1 MTTLLLSPAST
12 GKTQHCIEH
21 IHTLRAQDKLAPV
34 WVILPNQDHVR
45 AFRRRL
51 VSRETGSGIGVMGVE
66 LGTFY
71 NFYAEILARAG
82 RLLARL
88 IEPLQ
93 YRLIQDIVARR
104 YGDQPSRGSEITHEG
119 YFAPLRD
126 KPGFIA
132 ELRELI
138 EELKRARIQP
148 DVFASAVMGR
158 GERLEELAALYADY
172 QAWLMPQDWAD
183 AEGQGWLAEIALQE
197 HSDLCRDVRLLIVDG
212 FDEFNPTQLAV
223 LKTLA
228 QRAGETLLT
237 LTGDVSRERPML
249 RRFTRAR
256 DILTRSLDVAPLPL
270 SNPQSPISN
279 LKYLETSLFDPMP
292 HRHTAD
298 SAIEFVEAQ
307 NRREETRAAL
317 RWIKTRV
324 MRDHIPLHDIALV
337 ARDLGPY
344 RTFIEETAI
353 EFGVPVS
360 IAGGLPLA
368 HSPAVTALLSLL
380 ALPVDDWPRR
390 RVLDAWRSPYFD
402 WSVAQDDTRSVSYAE
417 ALDAISRNGVV
428 IRGLA
433 QWREAFDLA
442 AAMPAER
449 DQDEP
454 APPITP
460 EDAASVRERFEAF
473 VARVT
478 PPDSTSVRDYVEFVE
493 NLIGDDEP
501 AGQDTP
507 LPYNNLSIVAHA
519 RENGATRDRD
529 VAALR
534 AFKDVLRGLVLAE
547 SVFAQEAAP
556 ITYAAFLR
564 GVRSAVEA
572 ASYEIALP
580 DTGHDVLFVAPV
592 LRVRGL
598 AFRAVAILGLAEG
611 DFPQAERED
620 VLLPE
625 SDRHWLRE
633 RGLPIEPR
641 LHGDEATFFYEA
653 VTRASER
660 LLLSRPYLADDGQ
673 PWEASPYWDHVRQI
687 VDAPVRHVRPEDPL
701 PIDDI
706 ASPQEAFCLPLL
718 AGGDLERGATIL
730 RARLAEQA
738 NGPYEGDLSLLS
750 AELHARFPADFVWS
764 ASRLES
770 YGTCPLDFW
779 TGVALACEPREPLE
793 EGYNVRAFGSM
804 VHAILERVYQRASDP
819 ADVEAVLAA
828 LPDAAREVFDSAPSD
843 YGFRPTVLWGHQRAE
858 IEQTIRATITTLAEE
873 AQGYAPRL
881 YEQAFGFKGQ
891 PLLDA
896 DGVKLHGFIDRVDA
910 GPGGRLR
917 VMDYKTG
924 STPISSKDLNEGRR
938 LQLPLYALAARDAL
952 KLGDVDAGFYWHV
965 GSARSSSLKLES
977 FEGGVEAAIQIAIAH
992 THRHVEAIRA
1002 GKFEPHVPPGGCPPY
1017 CPATA
1022 WCWRFSGVRR

>member
-12 GKTQHCIEH
+12 GKTQHCIEQ

-51 VSRETGSGIGVMGVE
+51 VSRKAGCRIGVMGVE

-88 IEPLQ
+88 TEPLQ

-104 YGDQPSRGSEITHEG
+104 YGDQSLRGSEITRES
-119 YFAPLRD
+119 YYAPLRD

-148 DVFASAVMGR
+148 DVFASAVMGQ

-183 AEGQGWLAEIALQE
+183 AEGQGWLAEIALRE
-197 HSDLCRDVRLLIVDG
+197 HPDLCRDVRLLIVDG
-212 FDEFNPTQLAV
+212 FDEFNPTQLVV

-228 QRAGETLLT
+228 QRAGQTILT
-237 LTGDVSRERPML
+237 LTGDITRERPIL
-249 RRFTRAR
+249 RRFARAR
-256 DILTRSLDVAPLPL
+256 DMLTSSLHAAPIPL
-270 SNPQSPISN
+270 ASPIARHP
-279 LKYLETSLFDPMP
+279 LHAHLETSLFDPAP
-292 HRHTAD
+292 RKHAAD
-298 SAIEFVEAQ
+298 GAIEFVEAQ

-317 RWIKTRV
+317 RWIKARV
-324 MRDHIPLHDIALV
+324 VHDRIPLRDIALV
-337 ARDLGPY
+337 ARDLDPY
-344 RTFIEETAI
+344 RAFIEETAI

-360 IAGGLPLA
+360 MAGGLPLA
-368 HSPAVTALLSLL
+368 RNPAVTALLSLL

-390 RVLDAWRSPYFD
+390 RVLDTWRSPYFN
-402 WSVAQDDTRSVSYAE
+402 WSVGQNGVWSESFAEVLDT
-417 ALDAISRNGVV
+417 ISRNGVV

-442 AAMPAER
+442 ATMTAER

-454 APPITP
+454 APPVTP
-460 EDAASVRERFEAF
+460 GDAASVRKRFEAF
-473 VARVT
+473 VARIT
-478 PPDSTSVRDYVEFVE
+478 PPDSATVRDYVAFVE
-493 NLIGDDEP
+493 NLIGDEP
-501 AGQDTP
+501 GEQDTP
-507 LPYNNLSIVAHA
+507 LPYNDLSIVAHA
-519 RENGATRDRD
+519 RENDATRDRD

-534 AFKDVLRGLVLAE
+534 AFKDVLRGQVLAE
-547 SVFAQEAAP
+547 SVFAQNAAP
-556 ITYAAFLR
+556 TTYAAFLR
-564 GVRSAVEA
+564 GVRDAVEA

-580 DTGHDVLFVAPV
+580 DAGRDVLFAAPV

-611 DFPQAERED
+611 DFPQIERED
-620 VLLPE
+620 VLLTE

-641 LHGDEATFFYEA
+641 LRGDEATFFYEA

-673 PWEASPYWDHVRQI
+673 AWEASPYWNHIHQI

-706 ASPQEAFCLPLL
+706 ASSQEASIVEQDGILPYI
-718 AGGDLERGATIL
+718 ERGAAIL

-738 NGPYEGDLSLLS
+738 NDPFEGDLSSLAAVLR
-750 AELHARFPADFVWS
+750 ARFPADFVWS

-770 YGTCPLDFW
+770 YGACPMDFW
-779 TGVALACEPREPLE
+779 TGVALGLEPREPLE

-819 ADVEAVLAA
+819 ADVEIVLTT
-828 LPDAAREVFDSAPSD
+828 LPDVAREVFDSAPSD

-858 IEQTIRATITTLAEE
+858 IEQTIRATIMTLAEE
-873 AQGYAPRL
+873 ARGYVPRF

-896 DGVKLHGFIDRVDA
+896 NGVKLHGFIDRVDTA
-910 GPGGRLR
+910 PGGCLR

-924 STPISSKDLNEGRR
+924 STPISAQDLNEGRR

-952 KLGDVDAGFYWHV
+952 KLGDVDGGFYWHV
-965 GSARSSSLKLES
+965 GSARPSSLKLES
-977 FEGGVEAAIQIAIAH
+977 FEGGVEAAIQVALAH
-992 THRHVEAIRA
+992 TRRYVEAIRT
-1002 GKFEPHVPPGGCPPY
+1002 GRFEPRVPPGGCPSY

-1022 WCWRFSGVRR
+1022 WCWRFSGAGR

>member
-1 MTTLLLSPAST
+1 MTTLLFSPAST
-12 GKTQHCIEH
+12 GKTQHCIERVH
-21 IHTLRAQDKLAPV
+21 ALRAQDKLALV

-51 VSRETGSGIGVMGVE
+51 SGIGVMGVE

-71 NFYAEILARAG
+71 YFYAEILARAG

-88 IEPLQ
+88 TEPLQ
-93 YRLIQDIVARR
+93 YRLIQDIVTRR
-104 YGDQPSRGSEITHEG
+104 YGDHPHKG
-119 YFAPLRD
+119 YYAPLRD

-148 DVFASAVMGR
+148 DWFASAVMGR
-158 GERLEELAALYADY
+158 GERLEELAALYTDY

-197 HSDLCRDVRLLIVDG
+197 HPDLCRDVRLLIVDG
-212 FDEFNPTQLAV
+212 FDEFNPTQLGV

-228 QRAGETLLT
+228 QRAGETILT
-237 LTGDVSRERPML
+237 LTGDVSRERPIL

-256 DILTRSLDVAPLPL
+256 DILTRSLDIT
-270 SNPQSPISN
+270 PIS
-279 LKYLETSLFDPMP
+279 LSTLHTPRSTLHHLEASLFDPMP
-292 HRHTAD
+292 RRHTAED
-298 SAIEFVEAQ
+298 AIEFVEAQ

-317 RWIKTRV
+317 RWIKARAV
-324 MRDHIPLHDIALV
+324 RDHIPLRDIALV

-344 RTFIEETAI
+344 RAFIQETAL
-353 EFGVPVS
+353 EFGVPVRMV
-360 IAGGLPLA
+360 GGLPLA
-368 HSPAVTALLSLL
+368 RNPAVTALLSLL
-380 ALPVDDWPRR
+380 TLPADDWPRR

-402 WSVAQDDTRSVSYAE
+402 WSVGQDDAQSVSYAD
-417 ALDAISRNGVV
+417 ALDAVSRNGVV

-442 AAMPAER
+442 ATITAER

-454 APPITP
+454 APPIAP
-460 EDAASVRERFEAF
+460 EDAVSLRGRFEAF
-473 VARVT
+473 VARIT
-478 PPDSTSVRDYVEFVE
+478 PPDSATVRDYVAFVE

-501 AGQDTP
+501 VGQDGTRSAT
-507 LPYNNLSIVAHA
+507 NQSLSVVART
-519 RENGATRDRD
+519 RENDATRDRD

-556 ITYAAFLR
+556 ITYTAFLR
-564 GVRSAVEA
+564 DVRGAVEA
-572 ASYEIALP
+572 ASYEIAVP
-580 DTGHDVLFVAPV
+580 DTQREVLLAAPV

-611 DFPQAERED
+611 DLPQAERED
-620 VLLPE
+620 VLLTE
-625 SDRHWLRE
+625 SDRRWLRE
-633 RGLPIEPR
+633 RGLSIEPR
-641 LHGDEATFFYEA
+641 LRGDEATFFYEA

-660 LLLSRPYLADDGQ
+660 LLLCRPYLADDGQ
-673 PWEASPYWDHVRQI
+673 PWEASPYWDHIRQI

-718 AGGDLERGATIL
+718 AGGGQEGGLERGAAIL

-738 NGPYEGDLSLLS
+738 SSPFEGDLSSLA
-750 AELHARFPADFVWS
+750 AELHAHFPADFVWS

-770 YGTCPLDFW
+770 YGTCPMDFW

-804 VHAILERVYQRASDP
+804 VHAVMERVYQRASDP
-819 ADVEAVLAA
+819 ADAEAVLAA
-828 LPDAAREVFDSAPSD
+828 LPDVAREVFDSAPSD
-843 YGFRPTVLWGHQRAE
+843 YGFRPTALWGYQRAE
-858 IEQTIRATITTLAEE
+858 IEQTIRATIVALAEE
-873 AQGYAPRL
+873 SHGYAPRF

-891 PLLDA
+891 PLLDV

-910 GPGGRLR
+910 APGGRLR

-924 STPISSKDLNEGRR
+924 STPISAQDLNEGRR

-965 GSARSSSLKLES
+965 GSAQPSSLELES
-977 FEGGVEAAIQIAIAH
+977 FEGGVDAAIQIAIAH
-992 THRHVEAIRA
+992 THRYVEAIRA
-1002 GKFEPHVPPGGCPPY
+1002 GKFEPRVPPGGCPSY

>member
-1 MTTLLLSPAST
+1 MTTLLLSPAAT
-12 GKTQHCIEH
+12 GKTQYCIEH
-21 IHTLRAQDKLAPV
+21 IHALRAQDKLAPV

-51 VSRETGSGIGVMGVE
+51 SGIGVMGVE

-88 IEPLQ
+88 TEPLQ
-93 YRLIQDIVARR
+93 YRLIQDIVARQ
-104 YGDQPSRGSEITHEG
+104 YGEHPRKG
-119 YFAPLRD
+119 YYAPLRD

-148 DVFASAVMGR
+148 DWFASAVMGR
-158 GERLEELAALYADY
+158 GERLEELAAIYADY
-172 QAWLMPQDWAD
+172 QNWLLKGDDWAD

-197 HSDLCRDVRLLIVDG
+197 HPDLCRDVRLLSVDG
-212 FDEFNPTQLAV
+212 FDEFNPTQLGV

-228 QRAGETLLT
+228 QRAGETILT
-237 LTGDVSRERPML
+237 LTGDISRERPIL

-256 DILTRSLDVAPLPL
+256 DILTRSLDVT
-270 SNPQSPISN
+270 PIS
-279 LKYLETSLFDPMP
+279 LSTLHTPHSTLHHLEASLFDPMP
-292 HRHTAD
+292 RRQTAEG
-298 SAIEFVEAQ
+298 AIEFVEAQ

-317 RWIKTRV
+317 RWIKARAV
-324 MRDHIPLHDIALV
+324 RDHIPLRDIALV

-344 RTFIEETAI
+344 RAFIQETAL
-353 EFGVPVS
+353 EFGLPVS
-360 IAGGLPLA
+360 LAGGLPLA
-368 HSPAVTALLSLL
+368 RNPAVTALLSLL
-380 ALPVDDWPRR
+380 ALPADDWPRR

-402 WSVAQDDTRSVSYAE
+402 WSVGQDDTRSVPYAD
-417 ALDAISRNGVV
+417 ALDAVSRNGVV

-442 AAMPAER
+442 AAMTAER
-449 DQDEP
+449 DQDDP
-454 APPITP
+454 APQIAP

-473 VARVT
+473 VARIT
-478 PPDSTSVRDYVEFVE
+478 PPDSATVRDYVAFVE

-501 AGQDTP
+501 VGQDGTQSV
-507 LPYNNLSIVAHA
+507 PYSNLSVVARA
-519 RENGATRDRD
+519 RENDATRDRD

-547 SVFAQEAAP
+547 SIFAQDATP

-564 GVRSAVEA
+564 DVRGAVEA

-580 DTGHDVLFVAPV
+580 DTEREVLLAAPV

-598 AFRAVAILGLAEG
+598 AFRAAAILGLAEG
-611 DFPQAERED
+611 DFPQVERED
-620 VLLPE
+620 VLLTE
-625 SDRHWLRE
+625 SDRRWLRE
-633 RGLPIEPR
+633 RGLSIEPR
-641 LHGDEATFFYEA
+641 LRGDEATFFYEA

-660 LLLSRPYLADDGQ
+660 LLLCRPYLADDGQ

-706 ASPQEAFCLPLL
+706 ASPQEALM
-718 AGGDLERGATIL
+718 GGQDGTRSVPYVERGAAIL

-738 NGPYEGDLSLLS
+738 SGPFEGDLSSLA
-750 AELHARFPADFVWS
+750 AELHARFPTDFVWS

-770 YGTCPLDFW
+770 YGTCPMDFW
-779 TGVALACEPREPLE
+779 TGVALACEPHEPLE

-804 VHAILERVYQRASDP
+804 VHAVLERVYQRASDP
-819 ADVEAVLAA
+819 ADVGAVLAV
-828 LPDAAREVFDSAPSD
+828 LPDVAREVFDSAPSD
-843 YGFRPTVLWGHQRAE
+843 YGFRPTALWGHQRAE
-858 IEQTIRATITTLAEE
+858 IEQTIRATIVALAEE
-873 AQGYAPRL
+873 SQGYAPRL
-881 YEQAFGFKGQ
+881 YEQAFGFKDQ
-891 PLLDA
+891 PLLDV

-910 GPGGRLR
+910 ALGGRLR

-965 GSARSSSLKLES
+965 GSAQPSSLKLES
-977 FEGGVEAAIQIAIAH
+977 FEGGVEVAIQIAIAH
-992 THRHVEAIRA
+992 TRRYVEAIRA
-1002 GKFEPHVPPGGCPPY
+1002 GKFEPRVPPGGCPSY
-1017 CPATA
+1017 CPAMA
-1022 WCWRFSGVRR
+1022 WCWRFSGVKRRV

>member
-1 MTTLLLSPAST
+1 MTWPA
-12 GKTQHCIEH
+12 H
-21 IHTLRAQDKLAPV
+21 IHALRAQDILAPV

-51 VSRETGSGIGVMGVE
+51 SNVGAMGVE

-71 NFYAEILARAG
+71 NCYAEILARAG

-88 IEPLQ
+88 TEPLQ

-104 YGDQPSRGSEITHEG
+104 YGDHARKG
-119 YFAPLRD
+119 YYAPLRD

-148 DVFASAVMGR
+148 DWFASAVMGR
-158 GERLEELAALYADY
+158 GERLEELAAIYTDY
-172 QAWLMPQDWAD
+172 QNWLLKGDDWAD
-183 AEGQGWLAEIALQE
+183 AEGQGWLAEIALQD
-197 HSDLCRDVRLLIVDG
+197 HPDLCRDVRLLIVDG
-212 FDEFNPTQLAV
+212 FDEFNPTQLGV

-237 LTGDVSRERPML
+237 LTGDIFRERPIL
-249 RRFTRAR
+249 RRFARAR
-256 DILTRSLDVAPLPL
+256 DILTRSLDVTLISL
-270 SNPQSPISN
+270 STLHIPHST
-279 LKYLETSLFDPMP
+279 LHHLEASLFDPAP
-292 HRHTAD
+292 RRRSAEG
-298 SAIEFVEAQ
+298 AIEFVEAQ

-317 RWIKTRV
+317 RWIKARAV
-324 MRDHIPLHDIALV
+324 RDHIPLRDIALV

-344 RTFIEETAI
+344 RAFIQETAL
-353 EFGVPVS
+353 EFGLPVS
-360 IAGGLPLA
+360 LAGGLPLA
-368 HSPAVTALLSLL
+368 RNPAVTALLSLL
-380 ALPVDDWPRR
+380 ALPVDDWQRR

-402 WSVAQDDTRSVSYAE
+402 WSVEQDTTRSVPYTD
-417 ALDAISRNGVV
+417 ALDAVSRNGVV

-442 AAMPAER
+442 AAMTAER

-454 APPITP
+454 APQITA

-473 VARVT
+473 VARLT
-478 PPDSTSVRDYVEFVE
+478 PPDSATVRDYVAFVE
-493 NLIGDDEP
+493 DLIGDDESV
-501 AGQDTP
+501 GQDATRSVT
-507 LPYNNLSIVAHA
+507 YSSLSVVARA
-519 RENGATRDRD
+519 RENDATRDRD

-534 AFKDVLRGLVLAE
+534 ALKDVLRGLVLAE
-547 SVFAQEAAP
+547 SVFAQDAAP
-556 ITYAAFLR
+556 MTYAAFLR
-564 GVRSAVEA
+564 DVRGAVEA

-580 DTGHDVLFVAPV
+580 DKEREVLLVAPV

-598 AFRAVAILGLAEG
+598 AFRAAAILGFAEG
-611 DFPQAERED
+611 DLPQAERED
-620 VLLPE
+620 VLLTE
-625 SDRHWLRE
+625 SDRRWLRE
-633 RGLPIEPR
+633 RGLSIEPR
-641 LHGDEATFFYEA
+641 LRGDEATFFYEA

-660 LLLSRPYLADDGQ
+660 LLLCRPYLADDGQ

-706 ASPQEAFCLPLL
+706 ASPQEALMVGQDGILPYV
-718 AGGDLERGATIL
+718 ERGAAIL

-738 NGPYEGDLSLLS
+738 SGPFEGDLSSL
-750 AELHARFPADFVWS
+750 AADLHARFPADFVWS

-770 YGTCPLDFW
+770 YGACPMDFW

-804 VHAILERVYQRASDP
+804 VHSILERVYQRVSDP

-828 LPDAAREVFDSAPSD
+828 LPDVAREVFDSAPSD
-843 YGFRPTVLWGHQRAE
+843 YGFRPTALWGHQRAE
-858 IEQTIRATITTLAEE
+858 IEQTIRATIVALAEE
-873 AQGYAPRL
+873 SQGYAPRF

-910 GPGGRLR
+910 APGGRLR

-924 STPISSKDLNEGRR
+924 STPISSRDLNEGRR

-965 GSARSSSLKLES
+965 GSAQPSSLKLES
-977 FEGGVEAAIQIAIAH
+977 FEGGVDAAIQIAIAH
-992 THRHVEAIRA
+992 AHRCVEAIRA
-1002 GKFEPHVPPGGCPPY
+1002 GKFEPRMPPGGCPSY